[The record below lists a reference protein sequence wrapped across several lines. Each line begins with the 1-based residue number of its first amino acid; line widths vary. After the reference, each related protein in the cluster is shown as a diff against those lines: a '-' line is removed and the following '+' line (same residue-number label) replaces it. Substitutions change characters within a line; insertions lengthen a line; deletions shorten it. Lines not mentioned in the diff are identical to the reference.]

1 MFRLTHSAL
10 VLVCCV
16 AVASTGCSSAFSPT
30 LVPHGTLVVTVLDH
44 TTGVGVLMPGVRVDL
59 EWGVNPTLS
68 QTTTTTAAG
77 TVRLDWPTGDLQV
90 RVALPQGF
98 ELAPGQGNPVSVTI
112 SKEQQSDVS
121 FRLRRAG
128 GV

>member
-1 MFRLTHSAL
+1 MFRLTLSAL

-16 AVASTGCSSAFSPT
+16 AVASAGCSTALSPT

-90 RVALPQGF
+90 RVVLPQGF
-98 ELAPGQGNPVSVTI
+98 DLAPGQGNPVSVTI
-112 SKEQQSDVS
+112 SKEQQRDVS